1 MFSQTVEYAL
11 RAMLH
16 LASVD
21 RVAVNNETIA
31 AATAVPAGYL
41 SKVMRDLV
49 VAGLVHSFRGPH
61 GGFALARSPRDITIL
76 DVVTAV
82 DSMDTAL
89 RSPIAGPLRGKLP
102 ALHRRL
108 DDAVADI
115 EQALRCTTLAH
126 VLAED
131 EANEDAEKA

>member
-16 LASVD
+16 LASLE
-21 RVAVNNETIA
+21 RTAVNSETIA
-31 AATAVPAGYL
+31 AQTHVPAGYL

-61 GGFALARSPRDITIL
+61 GGFALSRPPEQITIL
-76 DVVTAV
+76 DVVNAV
-82 DSMDTAL
+82 DPMVSTL
-89 RSPIAGPLRGKLP
+89 RNPLGGPLRGKLCT
-102 ALHRRL
+102 LHRRL

-115 EQALRCTTLAH
+115 ERALKCTTLAQ

-131 EANEDAEKA
+131 RASEGAA